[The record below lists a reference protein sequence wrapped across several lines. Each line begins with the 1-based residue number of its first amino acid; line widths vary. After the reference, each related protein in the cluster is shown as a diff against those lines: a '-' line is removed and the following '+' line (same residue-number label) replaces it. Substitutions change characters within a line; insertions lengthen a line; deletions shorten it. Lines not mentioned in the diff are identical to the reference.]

1 LTLNSRNA
9 PQMHVSRQYRNM
21 LKGYKASKDKDRT
34 QEQKNT
40 VLFIKQ
46 KLDAAKW
53 FIDAVQQ
60 RQHTLYITMSSI
72 MKYQKEYFLSGDDRD
87 LKPMIL
93 KDIAEDIEMDISTVS
108 RVANSKYVDTPYG
121 VFLIKNFF
129 SESMTN
135 DEGEEVS
142 TREIK
147 KVLEL
152 T

>member
-1 LTLNSRNA
+1 
-9 PQMHVSRQYRNM
+9 
-21 LKGYKASKDKDRT
+21 
-34 QEQKNT
+34 
-40 VLFIKQ
+40 
-46 KLDAAKW
+46 
-53 FIDAVQQ
+53 
-60 RQHTLYITMSSI
+60 
-72 MKYQKEYFLSGDDRD
+72 
-87 LKPMIL
+87 
-93 KDIAEDIEMDISTVS
+93 EDIEMDISTVS

-152 T
+152 TVEKEDKNKPLTDEKLAKALKEKGYPIARRTVAKYREQLNIPVARLRKTI